1 MSLIVERTPP
11 IATVTLDRPER
22 MNAISPEM
30 ARELDAFWQ
39 SFDAADDL
47 HVAIITGAGRAFCAG
62 RDLVRDGAH
71 DDEINR
77 AARSVDRSSSHS
89 RATSSHS
96 RAGGNPSNAAGLSS
110 WGPDRTWKPVIA
122 AINGWCLAGGFALA
136 LSCDL
141 RIMSDTARIGS
152 MAPKRGLVPG
162 GGQIQRLARYVPF
175 GKALELLLRANHLD
189 AHEAHRIGLANAV
202 TTPEDLLP
210 TAREWADEIAS
221 NGPLAVRAS
230 KRAAYEGVLLQSG
243 FTEGMALESQ
253 LYSEIMVTEDA
264 REGTTAFAEK
274 RPARF
279 KGR

>member
-1 MSLIVERTPP
+1 MAIRVETDGK
-11 IATVTLDRPER
+11 IATITLDRPER
-22 MNAISPEM
+22 MNAIDPEM
-30 ARELDAFWQ
+30 SRQLDQFW
-39 SFDAADDL
+39 SEFDRDDNL

-62 RDLVRDGAH
+62 RDLVRADAH
-71 DDEINR
+71 SDEIER
-77 AARSVDRSSSHS
+77 AARSAE
-89 RATSSHS
+89 RASKLSDT
-96 RAGGNPSNAAGLSS
+96 ADNPSNATGLSS
-110 WGPDRTWKPVIA
+110 WGPDKTWKPVIA

-162 GGQIQRLARYVPF
+162 GGQVQRLARYVPF

-202 TTPEDLLP
+202 TTAEELMP

-221 NGPLAVRAS
+221 NAPLAVRAS
-230 KRAAYEGVLLQSG
+230 KRAAYEGVVLQSG
-243 FTEGMALESQ
+243 FSEGMNLESQ

-274 RPARF
+274 RPAEF

>member
-1 MSLIVERTPP
+1 MTVRIDTDGK
-11 IATVTLDRPER
+11 IATITLDRPER
-22 MNAISPEM
+22 MNAINPEM
-30 ARELDAFWQ
+30 SRELDRFW
-39 SFDAADDL
+39 SEFDEDDNL

-62 RDLVRDGAH
+62 RDLVRPDAH
-71 DDEINR
+71 DDEIDR
-77 AARSVDRSSSHS
+77 AARS
-89 RATSSHS
+89 ATS
-96 RAGGNPSNAAGLSS
+96 RQARVSNAAGLSS
-110 WGPDRTWKPVIA
+110 WGPDQTWKPVIA

-152 MAPKRGLVPG
+152 MAPKRGLLPG
-162 GGQIQRLARYVPF
+162 GGQVQRLARYVPF

-202 TTPEDLLP
+202 TTPDDLLP
-210 TAREWADEIAS
+210 TAREWAEEIAA

-243 FTEGMALESQ
+243 FAAGMTLESQ

-274 RPARF
+274 RPAQF

>member
-39 SFDAADDL
+39 SFDADDDL

-62 RDLVRDGAH
+62 RDLVRPDAH

-77 AARSVDRSSSHS
+77 AATSAAQSSNRS
-89 RATSSHS
+89 RAPSSRS

-110 WGPDRTWKPVIA
+110 WGPDQTWKPVIA

-141 RIMSDTARIGS
+141 RIMSDAARIGS

-162 GGQIQRLARYVPF
+162 GGQVQRLARYVPF
-175 GKALELLLRANHLD
+175 GKALELLLRANHLS
-189 AHEAHRIGLANAV
+189 AQEAAAIGLANAV

-210 TAREWADEIAS
+210 TAQAWAEEIAS
-221 NGPLAVRAS
+221 NGPLAVRAA
-230 KRAAYEGVLLQSG
+230 KRAAYEGVLLESG
-243 FTEGMALESQ
+243 FAQGMTLESQ
-253 LYSEIMVTEDA
+253 LYAEIMTTEDA
-264 REGTTAFAEK
+264 REGTTAFTEK
-274 RPARF
+274 RPAVFR
-279 KGR
+279 GR

>member
-1 MSLIVERTPP
+1 MP
-11 IATVTLDRPER
+11 IRIETDDKVATITLDRPER
-22 MNAISPEM
+22 MNAIDPEM
-30 ARELDAFWQ
+30 SRQLGQFW
-39 SFDAADDL
+39 SDFDADESL
-47 HVAIITGAGRAFCAG
+47 HVAIITGAGRAFCSG
-62 RDLVRDGAH
+62 RDLVRADAH

-77 AARSVDRSSSHS
+77 AARSASS
-89 RATSSHS
+89 RQAE
-96 RAGGNPSNAAGLSS
+96 ASNAAGLSS
-110 WGPDRTWKPVIA
+110 WGPDKTWKPVIA

-152 MAPKRGLVPG
+152 MAPKRGLLPG
-162 GGQIQRLARYVPF
+162 GGQVQRLARYVPF

-189 AHEAHRIGLANAV
+189 AEEAHRIGLANAV

-210 TAREWADEIAS
+210 TAREWAEEIAS

-230 KRAAYEGVLLQSG
+230 KRAAYEGVLLQTG
-243 FTEGMALESQ
+243 FAEGMALESE

-274 RPARF
+274 RPAQF

>member
-39 SFDAADDL
+39 SFDADDDL

-62 RDLVRDGAH
+62 RDLVRPDAH

-77 AARSVDRSSSHS
+77 AA
-89 RATSSHS
+89 TSAA
-96 RAGGNPSNAAGLSS
+96 RREADPSNAAGLSS
-110 WGPDRTWKPVIA
+110 WGPDKTWKPVIA

-141 RIMSDTARIGS
+141 RIMSETARIGS
-152 MAPKRGLVPG
+152 MAPKRGLLPG
-162 GGQIQRLARYVPF
+162 GGQVQRLARYVPF

-189 AHEAHRIGLANAV
+189 AYEAHRIGLANAV
-202 TTPEDLLP
+202 TTPDELLP
-210 TAREWADEIAS
+210 TAREWAEEIAS
-221 NGPLAVRAS
+221 NAPLAVRAS

-243 FTEGMALESQ
+243 FAEGMTLESQ

-274 RPARF
+274 RPAEFR
-279 KGR
+279 GR

>member
-1 MSLIVERTPP
+1 MTVRIETDGK

-22 MNAISPEM
+22 MNAINPEM
-30 ARELDAFWQ
+30 SRELDRFW
-39 SFDAADDL
+39 SDFDADERL
-47 HVAIITGAGRAFCAG
+47 HVAIITGAGRGFCAG
-62 RDLVRDGAH
+62 RDLVRPDAH
-71 DDEINR
+71 DDEIDR
-77 AARSVDRSSSHS
+77 AARS
-89 RATSSHS
+89 ATS
-96 RAGGNPSNAAGLSS
+96 REAQASNAAGLSS
-110 WGPDRTWKPVIA
+110 WGPDKTWKPVIA

-141 RIMSDTARIGS
+141 RIMSETARIGS
-152 MAPKRGLVPG
+152 MAPKRGLLPG
-162 GGQIQRLARYVPF
+162 GGQVQRLARYVPF

-202 TTPEDLLP
+202 TTPDDLLP
-210 TAREWADEIAS
+210 TAREWAEEIAS

-243 FTEGMALESQ
+243 FAEGMTLESQ

-274 RPARF
+274 RPAQF

>member
-1 MSLIVERTPP
+1 MSVRLETNGK
-11 IATVTLDRPER
+11 IATITLDRPER
-22 MNAISPEM
+22 MNAINPEM
-30 ARELDAFWQ
+30 SRDLDRFWAD
-39 SFDAADDL
+39 FDADDSL

-62 RDLVRDGAH
+62 RDLVRPDAH

-77 AARSVDRSSSHS
+77 AARSASGRQAES
-89 RATSSHS
+89 
-96 RAGGNPSNAAGLSS
+96 SNAAGLSS
-110 WGPDRTWKPVIA
+110 WGPDQTWKPVIA

-141 RIMSDTARIGS
+141 RIMSETARIGS
-152 MAPKRGLVPG
+152 MAPRRGLLPG
-162 GGQIQRLARYVPF
+162 GGQVQRLARYVPF

-189 AHEAHRIGLANAV
+189 AHEAERIGLANAV
-202 TTPEDLLP
+202 TTPDDLLP
-210 TAREWADEIAS
+210 TAREWAEEIAS

-243 FTEGMALESQ
+243 FAEGMTLESQ

-274 RPARF
+274 RPAQF

>member
-1 MSLIVERTPP
+1 MSVRIETEGK

-22 MNAISPEM
+22 MNAINPEM
-30 ARELDAFWQ
+30 SQQLGEFWFE
-39 SFDAADDL
+39 FDRNDDL

-62 RDLVRDGAH
+62 RDLVRPEAH
-71 DDEINR
+71 NDEIDR
-77 AARSVDRSSSHS
+77 AARSAS
-89 RATSSHS
+89 RAETQ
-96 RAGGNPSNAAGLSS
+96 ASNAAGLSS
-110 WGPDRTWKPVIA
+110 WGPDNTWKPVIA
-122 AINGWCLAGGFALA
+122 AVNGWCLAGGLALA

-152 MAPKRGLVPG
+152 MAPRRGLLPG
-162 GGQIQRLARYVPF
+162 GGQVQRLARYVPF

-210 TAREWADEIAS
+210 TAHEWADEIAS
-221 NGPLAVRAS
+221 NAPLAVRAS

-243 FTEGMALESQ
+243 FAEGMSLESQ

-274 RPARF
+274 RPAEF

>member
-1 MSLIVERTPP
+1 MSVRYETEGK
-11 IATVTLDRPER
+11 IALVTLDRPER

-30 ARELDAFWQ
+30 SRDLNRIWSE
-39 SFDAADDL
+39 FDQDDGL

-71 DDEINR
+71 DDEI
-77 AARSVDRSSSHS
+77 D
-89 RATSSHS
+89 
-96 RAGGNPSNAAGLSS
+96 RAGRSAESNASGRGSNAAGLSS
-110 WGPDRTWKPVIA
+110 WGPDQTYKPVIA

-162 GGQIQRLARYVPF
+162 GGQVQRLARYVPF
-175 GKALELLLRANHLD
+175 GRALELLLRANHLD

-202 TTPEDLLP
+202 TDSESLIETS
-210 TAREWADEIAS
+210 REWADEIAS
-221 NGPLAVRAS
+221 NGPLAVRAA
-230 KRAAYEGVLLQSG
+230 KRAAYEGVLLPSG
-243 FTEGMALESQ
+243 FAEGMDLESQ
-253 LYSEIMVTEDA
+253 LYAEVMKSADA

-274 RPARF
+274 RPANF
-279 KGR
+279 TGR